1 MRLSSLKKA
10 TKNVTAAAMAVTMI
24 LPANVFAQNA
34 PQAPSAVQAAAQTK
48 INKGADFSRPKS
60 HIPNPIAPYMAHDV
74 KTPSFANTPRLDQL
88 IKDGKLYLS
97 LNDAIALALENNLD
111 LAIARYNLDIA
122 DTDILRAKAGANI
135 LGVASGLVS
144 GTPGGGIG
152 GLGTGATGAA
162 GAGAGGTTAG
172 AGGAGAGS
180 SGLVLSTAGG
190 GPAIPQFDPS
200 LNGTLQE
207 EHSVTPL
214 SNTIFTGVPVLLQN
228 TGTANFNYNQGFS
241 PGTLMSVGFN
251 NSRSAANT
259 RFSTVNPTLNSNFRF
274 TLQQHLLQG
283 FGIGLNRRNI
293 TVAYNNKQ
301 ISDAGFKNQVIS
313 TVSQIQNIYWDLVN
327 AYEDLAVK
335 QRSLALAQKTESD
348 NRKQVEIGTLAP
360 IEIVR
365 ATSQVAARNQDL
377 IISQTTLQLQQ
388 TLMINALTRNLSDP
402 TLAKLPVIPTDTMS
416 LPQQEPVVPIE
427 DLVKQAI
434 AQRPDLEQSRVDLQ
448 NREITRKASKNGLLP
463 AVDVYGFY
471 GASALGGAPN
481 PTLPCTT
488 SCFPVTGYGS
498 TFGSLFDSS
507 APDKGVGLSINIPI
521 RNRAAQAQ
529 QVRSE
534 LEYRQAQLRI
544 QQQQNQV
551 GIDVRNAQFQLE
563 QNRARVQAALEG
575 QRLAEQSLDAEQKK
589 YTLGAST
596 NTLVLQAQNDLAVA
610 ASTTLTAKSAYEK
623 SRVQLDL
630 ITGQTLEHLGINLD
644 DAAAGVVK
652 ALPNVPGVAP
662 NPNPGSTTSPNPPSA
677 NPTSE
682 K

>member
-1 MRLSSLKKA
+1 MRVSSLKNA
-10 TKNVTAAAMAVTMI
+10 GKNLTVAAMALTMVF
-24 LPANVFAQNA
+24 PVNVFAQQQDA
-34 PQAPSAVQAAAQTK
+34 PQAPSAVAASNTQ
-48 INKGADFSRPKS
+48 INKGTDFSRPKS
-60 HIPNPIAPYMAHDV
+60 HIPNPFAPYTAHEI
-74 KTPSFANTPRLDQL
+74 KAPSFSNTPRLDQL
-88 IKDGKLYLS
+88 IRDGKLYLS
-97 LNDAIALALENNLD
+97 LDDAIALALENNLD

-122 DTDILRAKAGANI
+122 DTDILRAKAGAGI

-144 GTPGGGIG
+144 GTPGGGQG
-152 GLGTGATGAA
+152 GLGSGASGAS
-162 GAGAGGTTAG
+162 AGGTTAG

-200 LNGTLQE
+200 LNGTLE
-207 EHSVTPL
+207 IEHAVFPL
-214 SNTIFTGVPVLLQN
+214 SNTITTGVPALSQN
-228 TGTANFNYNQGFS
+228 TGTANFSYNQGFA
-241 PGTLMSVGFN
+241 PGTLMSVGFDN
-251 NSRSAANT
+251 TRQATNSRGNL
-259 RFSTVNPTLNSNFRF
+259 VNPTLNSSFRF

-283 FGIGLNRRNI
+283 FGIALNKRNI
-293 TVAYNNKQ
+293 TVAYNDKR
-301 ISDAGFKNQVIS
+301 IADAGFKNQVIS
-313 TVSQIQNIYWDLVN
+313 TVSQIQNIYWDLVT
-327 AYEDLAVK
+327 AYEDVAVK

-365 ATSQVAARNQDL
+365 ATSQVAASNQDL
-377 IISQTTLQLQQ
+377 IISQTNLQLQQ

-402 TLAKLPVIPTDTMS
+402 TLAKLPVIPTDTMA
-416 LPQQEPVVPIE
+416 LPQNEPQVPIE

-448 NREITRKASKNGLLP
+448 NRDITRKASKNGLLP
-463 AVDVYGFY
+463 AVDIFGFY

-481 PTLPCTT
+481 PAAGCLTN
-488 SCFPVTGYGS
+488 CFVPTGYGS
-498 TFGSLFDSS
+498 TFGSLFDST

-521 RNRAAQAQ
+521 RNRANQAQ

-551 GIDVRNAQFQLE
+551 GIDVRNARFALE
-563 QNRARVQAALEG
+563 QNRARVQAAIEG

-589 YTLGAST
+589 YSLGAST
-596 NTLVLQAQNDLAVA
+596 NTLVLQAQSALATA
-610 ASTTLTAKSAYEK
+610 ASATLSAQSAYEK

-630 ITGQTLEHLGINLD
+630 ITGQTLQDLGINLD

-652 ALPNVPGVAP
+652 ALPTVKGVQPATTPGALP
-662 NPNPGSTTSPNPPSA
+662 TATTQPP
-677 NPTSE
+677 TT

>member
-1 MRLSSLKKA
+1 MRVCSLKNA
-10 TKNVTAAAMAVTMI
+10 GKNLTVAAMALTMVF
-24 LPANVFAQNA
+24 PVNVFAQQDA
-34 PQAPSAVQAAAQTK
+34 PQAPSAVAQQKTSITK
-48 INKGADFSRPKS
+48 PADFSRPTA
-60 HIPNPIAPYMAHDV
+60 HFPNPIGPYMAHDV
-74 KTPSFANTPRLDQL
+74 KAPSFANTPRLDQL

-97 LNDAIALALENNLD
+97 LDDAIALALENNLD

-122 DTDILRAKAGANI
+122 DTDILRAKAGSGI

-144 GTPGGGIG
+144 GTPGGGQG
-152 GLGTGATGAA
+152 GFGTGAS

-200 LNGTLQE
+200 LNGSLE
-207 EHSVTPL
+207 IEHAVFPL
-214 SNTIFTGVPVLLQN
+214 SNTVTTGVNVLQQN
-228 TGTANFNYNQGFS
+228 TGTANFSYNQGFA

-251 NSRSAANT
+251 NNRQTTNSRGNA
-259 RFSTVNPTLNSNFRF
+259 VNPNLNSSFRF
-274 TLQQHLLQG
+274 TIQQHLLQG
-283 FGIGLNRRNI
+283 FGIALNKRNI
-293 TVAYNNKQ
+293 TVAYHNKQ

-313 TVSQIQNIYWDLVN
+313 TVSQIQNIYWDLVT
-327 AYEDLAVK
+327 AYEDVAVK

-377 IISQTTLQLQQ
+377 IISQTNLQLQQ

-402 TLAKLPVIPTDTMS
+402 TLAKLPVIPTDTMA
-416 LPQQEPVVPIE
+416 LPQQETTLPIE
-427 DLVKQAI
+427 DLVRKAI

-463 AVDVYGFY
+463 AIDIFGFY
-471 GASALGGAPN
+471 GASALGGAQN
-481 PTLPCTT
+481 PLATCTT
-488 SCFPVTGYGS
+488 NCFPATSYGS

-529 QVRSE
+529 QIRSE
-534 LEYRQAQLRI
+534 LEFRQAQLRI

-551 GIDVRNAQFQLE
+551 GIDVRNAQFALE
-563 QNRARVQAALEG
+563 QNRARVQAAQEG

-596 NTLVLQAQNDLAVA
+596 NTLVLQAQSDLAVA

-630 ITGQTLEHLGINLD
+630 ITGSTLEDLGINLD

-652 ALPNVPGVAP
+652 TLPNVQGVQPAGQNPGNPPPPSTP
-662 NPNPGSTTSPNPPSA
+662 NPSNN
-677 NPTSE
+677 
-682 K
+682 

>member
-1 MRLSSLKKA
+1 MRLCSLK
-10 TKNVTAAAMAVTMI
+10 NVGQSLTAASVALTMAF
-24 LPANVFAQNA
+24 PASIWGQEQQNT
-34 PQAPSAVQAAAQTK
+34 PNAPSAEQEVKTSIK
-48 INKGADFSRPKS
+48 KPADFSRPKS
-60 HIPNPIAPYMAHDV
+60 HIPNPIAPYVPAKV
-74 KTPSFANTPRLDQL
+74 NAPSFSNTPRIDSLV
-88 IKDGKLYLS
+88 KDGKLYLS
-97 LNDAIALALENNLD
+97 LDDAIALALENNLD

-122 DTDILRAKAGANI
+122 DTDILRAKAGAGI

-144 GTPGGGIG
+144 GTPGGGQG
-152 GLGTGATGAA
+152 GLGTGASGAS
-162 GAGAGGTTAG
+162 AGGTTSA

-200 LNGTLQE
+200 LNGTLE
-207 EHSVTPL
+207 IEHAVFPL
-214 SNTIFTGVPVLLQN
+214 SNTITTGVPVLQQN
-228 TGTANFNYNQGFS
+228 TGTANFSYNQGFA

-251 NSRSAANT
+251 NSRQTTNSKGNA
-259 RFSTVNPTLNSNFRF
+259 VNPNLNSSFRF
-274 TLQQHLLQG
+274 TVQQHLLQG

-301 ISDAGFKNQVIS
+301 ISDAGFRNQVIS

-327 AYEDLAVK
+327 AYEDVAVK

-377 IISQTTLQLQQ
+377 IISQTNLQLQQ

-402 TLAKLPVIPTDTMS
+402 TLAKLPVIPTDTMTI
-416 LPQQEPVVPIE
+416 PQQEPPVSIE
-427 DLVKQAI
+427 DMVKQAI
-434 AQRPDLEQSRVDLQ
+434 ARRPDLEQSRVDLQ
-448 NREITRKASKNGLLP
+448 NRDITRKASKNGLLP
-463 AVDVYGFY
+463 AVDIFGFY
-471 GASALGGAPN
+471 GASALGGAQN
-481 PTLPCTT
+481 PLATCTT
-488 SCFPVTGYGS
+488 SCFPATSYGS

-507 APDKGVGLSINIPI
+507 APDKGVGLSISIPI
-521 RNRAAQAQ
+521 RNRANQAQ

-551 GIDVRNAQFQLE
+551 GIDVRNAEFALE
-563 QNRARVQAALEG
+563 QNRARVLAAIEG

-589 YTLGAST
+589 YQLGAST
-596 NTLVLQAQNDLAVA
+596 NTLVLQAQSDLATA
-610 ASTTLTAKSAYEK
+610 ASNTLQAKSQYEK

-652 ALPNVPGVAP
+652 TLPNVPGVAP
-662 NPNPGSTTSPNPPSA
+662 NPNPGSPSTNLNPPS
-677 NPTSE
+677 NPNN
-682 K
+682 